1 MVNIDSGWDI
11 GAHRAAPHLLV
22 SQELWLGHIYLV
34 AMNLDRWNALPP
46 KDKRAIEHAASKT
59 YKAMGKTMDESYEQ
73 MLQQLSNEGCTT
85 VRRLTHEKVSDFVTN
100 VRQSEVQE
108 RWVKEK
114 ESEGTADVRRVFEK
128 LRSLVQHS
136 AKRKQ

>member
-1 MVNIDSGWDI
+1 MKKIIFMMAS
-11 GAHRAAPHLLV
+11 LLMFV
-22 SQELWLGHIYLV
+22 
-34 AMNLDRWNALPP
+34 
-46 KDKRAIEHAASKT
+46 
-59 YKAMGKTMDESYEQ
+59 
-73 MLQQLSNEGCTT
+73 GCT
-85 VRRLTHEKVSDFVTN
+85 VRRLTHEEVSDFVTN

-136 AKRKQ
+136 AN